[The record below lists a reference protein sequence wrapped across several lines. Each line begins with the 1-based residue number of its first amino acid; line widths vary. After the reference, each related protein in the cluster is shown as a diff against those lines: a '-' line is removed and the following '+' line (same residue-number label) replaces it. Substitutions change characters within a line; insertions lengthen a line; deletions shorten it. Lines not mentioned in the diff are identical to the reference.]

1 MKERKDESER
11 LIDQLK
17 ILQYCGWSNE
27 IYSKHLKEIDI
38 YDPHKETYET
48 EESKVK
54 IYHAFKEVLISY
66 YTGIA
71 INVTYRRVFGNICF
85 VDATAGIGIV
95 PLLLEDKVIPIF
107 GSAVI
112 PLITPT
118 LGEIYFKRGIKPF
131 KKVFLMEINDDRRMV
146 LKKVI
151 NELLSKLEEI
161 KVPIPDIEMKYY
173 DFNSHIGDVLNKYK
187 DNCKYWLVVI
197 DPTGADIEWNAIKA
211 LLNAREN
218 YGVIVDVM
226 FNFMC
231 GSLRR
236 QKSEA
241 CSSKKHAFNK
251 FFGDEGWKKCCSEE
265 GFGECL
271 HNYYADKIRKL
282 NYEVYGSSIWRMENS
297 WHYHFDLIV
306 YKHRK
311 KSHPW
316 VQPYRSIS
324 EYIINLRED
333 GLYRMLTNGL
343 LINYMQKDRNIG
355 KSLSKCLIKNISNI

>member
-17 ILQYCGWSNE
+17 ILQYYGWPNE

-38 YDPHKETYET
+38 YDPHKETYEV
-48 EESKVK
+48 EEGKVR

-71 INVTYRRVFGNICF
+71 INVIHRRVSGSTCF

-118 LGEIYFKRGIKPF
+118 LGERYFGKKELKPF
-131 KKVFLMEINDDRRMV
+131 KMVFLMEKDIKRRNI
-146 LKKVI
+146 LRKVI
-151 NELLSKLEEI
+151 NEVLERLRNI
-161 KVPIPDIEMKYY
+161 NMPMPHIEFYD
-173 DFNSHIGDVLNKYK
+173 DFNSYIHHILMKYR
-187 DNCKYWLVVI
+187 NECNYWLVVI
-197 DPTGADIEWNAIKA
+197 DPTGAEIEWNAMET
-211 LLNAREN
+211 LLNAREK
-218 YGVIVDVM
+218 YKVIVDVM

-236 QKSEA
+236 QKGEA
-241 CSSKKHAFNK
+241 CSKKHIFDE
-251 FFGDEGWKKCCSEE
+251 FFGDEGWRKCCNEK

-271 HNYYADKIRKL
+271 HNYYVDKVKSL
-282 NYEVYGSSIWRMENS
+282 NYEVYGSSIWKMGNP
-297 WHYHFDLIV
+297 WHYHFDLII
-306 YKHRK
+306 YKHHK

-316 VQPYRSIS
+316 IQPYRSIS
-324 EYIINLRED
+324 EYIVNLRED

-343 LINYMQKDRNIG
+343 LINYMQKDRM
-355 KSLSKCLIKNISNI
+355 